1 MAVVKSVFGKNAEGQ
16 EIYLYTLTNEKGMKA
31 VLTNLGAI
39 LVKLIVPD
47 KDGKEGDVV
56 LGFDTVAEYYVNTEF
71 FGSVVGPSANRIAGA
86 TFEIDGEK
94 YTLDVNDND
103 NNLHSHREL
112 GYHKQIWDAEEVEN
126 GVKFT
131 LEDADGNLG
140 FPGNKKLE
148 VTYTLDD
155 ENALKLEYHGTSD
168 KKALLNPT
176 NHTYFNVDGHDS
188 GSIETHELQLIAS
201 NYTPVVEGAIPTG
214 EIATVKGTPMDFTE
228 PKEIGKEINADFEQL
243 NLTGGYDHNWVI
255 DGWDE
260 TLRLFA
266 VVKGPKSG
274 RVMKAYTTLP
284 GVQFYAGNYLYGLKG
299 KDGVVYEKRNALCLE
314 TQYYPDTVHQPNFP
328 SCIFGEGREYKS
340 VTVYQFV

>member
-16 EIYLYTLTNEKGMKA
+16 EISLYTLTNEKGMKA

-112 GYHKQIWDAEEVEN
+112 GYHKQIWDAVEVEN

-148 VTYTLDD
+148 VTYTLDE

-176 NHTYFNVDGHDS
+176 NHTYFNIDGHDS

-214 EIATVKGTPMDFTE
+214 EIATVKGTPMDFTV
-228 PKEIGKEINADFEQL
+228 PKKVGKEVDADFEQL
-243 NLTGGYDHNWVI
+243 QLTGGYDHNWVI
-255 DGWDE
+255 DNWDG
-260 TLRLFA
+260 TLREFA
-266 VVKGPKSG
+266 SVTSADRAVT
-274 RVMKAYTTLP
+274 MKVSTTLP
-284 GVQFYAGNYLYGLKG
+284 GVQFYVGNYLDGGKG
-299 KDGVVYEKRNALCLE
+299 KNGAAYHKRYALCLE
-314 TQYYPDTVHQPNFP
+314 TQYFPNSANEPSFP
-328 SCIFGEGREYKS
+328 SCFFGREK
-340 VTVYQFV
+340 